1 MNERKKLKRGTKVAI
16 GAAVGVVLLAG
27 IGEVA
32 LRMII
37 PGVLSGIVRDE
48 LSLPQ
53 DHEVSVELGGSTL
66 WNALHGGVG
75 DVTVAIDDA
84 PLFDGTPMSAVAHAD
99 FAPFNPEKGRI
110 EGGSA
115 QLTVKR
121 EYLGDIISLA
131 TSGLVDDGRVEDGV
145 LELSKSAPVFGQDV
159 TVSASIRL
167 SIDGGDLHVE
177 PVSVQAAGFD
187 FNAAELKLATGSL
200 FEPVLEPQTVCVR
213 DQLPAGISLTDLDFA
228 NSGDVTLSTR
238 FSPEILADP
247 AQLEPGT
254 CA

>member
-1 MNERKKLKRGTKVAI
+1 MSERKKLKRGTKVAI

-27 IGEVA
+27 IGEGA

-37 PGVLSGIVRDE
+37 PGVLEGIVRDE
-48 LSLPQ
+48 LSLPADQ
-53 DHEVSVELGGSTL
+53 EVAVDLGGSAL
-66 WNALHGGVG
+66 WNAIRGGVG

-84 PLFDGTPMSAVAHAD
+84 PIAEGTPMSAIAHAE
-99 FAPFNPEKGRI
+99 FVPFNPEKGEI
-110 EGGSA
+110 TGGTA

-121 EYLGDIISLA
+121 ENLGSIISLA

-167 SIDGGDLHVE
+167 SIDNGDLHVE

-187 FNAAELKLATGSL
+187 FNAAELKRATGSL
-200 FEPVLEPQTVCVR
+200 FEPVIEPQTICVGEY
-213 DQLPAGISLTDLDFA
+213 LPAGIELTDLEFA
-228 NSGDVTLSTR
+228 KSGDVTLSTR
-238 FSPEILADP
+238 FSPDILADP
-247 AQLEPGT
+247 AALQPGT
-254 CA
+254 CP